1 MASTVDVT
9 NEIMSKYGLETYK
22 TKAKN
27 DLDKDAFL
35 NLLVT
40 QMQHQDPL
48 SPTKNEDFLAQMAQF
63 SSLEQMQNLNKG
75 ASISQGYTLMNKE
88 VFGTVMDPTTNKV
101 NAVTGMVTGVYM
113 QNGKVFLKVKMDDVE
128 KPVDLPLEKV
138 EAVLAPIDMI
148 ELYKSVEAIKKDL
161 EKIQDK
167 VAPDETK
174 PDDNADKTTP

>member
-1 MASTVDVT
+1 MAGTPNVT
-9 NEIMSKYGLETYK
+9 NDIMAKYGVNTYK
-22 TKAKN
+22 TDAKN

-35 NLLVT
+35 NLLVK
-40 QMQHQDPL
+40 QMQYQDPL
-48 SPTKNEDFLAQMAQF
+48 NPTKNEQFLAQMAQF
-63 SSLEQMQNLNKG
+63 SSLEQMQNMNKG
-75 ASISQGYTLMNKE
+75 VSISQAYTLMNKE
-88 VFGTVMDPTTNKV
+88 VFGTVLDPTTNKV
-101 NAVTGMVTGVYM
+101 NAVAGMVTGVFM

-174 PDDNADKTTP
+174 PDDKADTTTP